1 MKLLLVGAAVNA
13 YVAYAETG
21 CCFHTTADGGPGGVV
36 EQLFDGQNRIGQTG
50 LKEGEYCINTQGG
63 LVDSNGR
70 GCILTPPTSQWQC
83 DAGAQPTKGFYVG
96 ADGILGYNSS
106 SQFWACPTG
115 DNGGWNIY
123 GNQPLPN
130 EPKCV
135 PTKLFADKCKASEP
149 PADNPAPPESSQ
161 CPGYLPKGYE
171 FPHLIVPVNEAERDK
186 CYGTSYNGTAGR
198 GLSSVFNFDI
208 PTAAKGKTC
217 DIRFLFPTQRQLE
230 TSAYTF
236 SSSDGGFTLALLDD
250 PATERTTFANLPK
263 VKQDLGRH
271 ALAPGAAFDI
281 ASMACPA
288 GNRFSVWLQAKGD
301 SYIDFFQDYNPCP
314 IGLYVIPH

>member
-13 YVAYAETG
+13 YVVYAETG
-21 CCFHTTADGGPGGVV
+21 CCFHATADGGPGGVV

-50 LKEGEYCINTQGG
+50 LKVGEYCINTQGG
-63 LVDSNGR
+63 LVDSSGR

-83 DAGAQPTKGFYVG
+83 DAGAQPSKGFYVG
-96 ADGILGYNSS
+96 ADGTLSYNSS
-106 SQFWACPTG
+106 TQFWTCPTG

-123 GNQPLPN
+123 GNQPIPN

-135 PTKLFADKCKASEP
+135 ATKLFADKCKASEP
-149 PADNPAPPESSQ
+149 PADKPAPPPSSQ
-161 CPGYLPKGYE
+161 CPGYLPKAYE
-171 FPHLIVPVNEAERDK
+171 FPHLIVPVNEGERDK

-198 GLSSVFNFDI
+198 GLSSIFNFDI
-208 PTAAKGKTC
+208 PISAKGKTC

-236 SSSDGGFTLALLDD
+236 ADSSDGFQFALLSGV
-250 PATERTTFANLPK
+250 ATEQSTFANLPR
-263 VKQDLGRH
+263 VKQDLGQQ
-271 ALAPGAAFDI
+271 ALAPGAVFDI
-281 ASMACPA
+281 ASMACAA
-288 GNRFSVWLQAKGD
+288 GERISVWLQAKGN

-314 IGLYVIPH
+314 IGLYIIPH